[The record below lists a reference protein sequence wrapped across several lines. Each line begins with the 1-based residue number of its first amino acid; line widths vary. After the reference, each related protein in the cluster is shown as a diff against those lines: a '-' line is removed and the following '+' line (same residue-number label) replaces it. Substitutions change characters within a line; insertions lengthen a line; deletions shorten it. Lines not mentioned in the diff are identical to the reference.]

1 MFHKLHQ
8 CLLVL
13 QILCTMNLWCLL
25 ILLNPL
31 MPFDVCLCGDLF
43 CGEMCSCNTILNF
56 FYIFVTLGCIWIPLI
71 LLKTENWK
79 YRSKI
84 IFKCVNSAVWSIFN
98 ENFVEKR
105 GLWVPWTVH
114 GTHWKRKKHQCTF
127 SQKKKKKRK
136 ENTEMQT
143 LRLFQLYPNG
153 YLIYVCFRIPIVTIL
168 SYLLIIFQVQP
179 CVGIWSDKCTSKYG
193 RRRPFIFVGSIMI
206 SVAVSVRNS
215 WIS

>member
-1 MFHKLHQ
+1 MQYSLKFLLHI
-8 CLLVL
+8 CHLRVYLD
-13 QILCTMNLWCLL
+13 TTY
-25 ILLNPL
+25 
-31 MPFDVCLCGDLF
+31 FA
-43 CGEMCSCNTILNF
+43 
-56 FYIFVTLGCIWIPLI
+56 
-71 LLKTENWK
+71 ENWK
-79 YRSKI
+79 YYSKI
-84 IFKCVNSAVWSIFN
+84 IFKCVNSAVRSIFN

-114 GTHWKRKKHQCTF
+114 GTLWKRKKHQCTF
-127 SQKKKKKRK
+127 SQKKNKKKK
-136 ENTEMQT
+136 ENAEMQT
-143 LRLFQLYPNG
+143 LGLFQLNPNG